1 MMKYQR
7 KSYND
12 FRKTYPLPKAKIYIK
27 IDKKHKEMN
36 KMILYAAILETID
49 PKKDA
54 EILDV
59 HKAYLQKYID
69 EGKIFA
75 KGPFTDHSG
84 GLVIYKVDSLE
95 EAKKLAENDP
105 AILEKS
111 RTLTLKEWR
120 SNIE

>member
-1 MMKYQR
+1 
-7 KSYND
+7 
-12 FRKTYPLPKAKIYIK
+12 
-27 IDKKHKEMN
+27 
-36 KMILYAAILETID
+36 MILYAAILETID
-49 PKKDA
+49 PKKDE

-59 HKAYLQKYID
+59 HKAYLQKFID

-84 GLVIYKVDSLE
+84 GLVIYKANSYE
-95 EAKKLAENDP
+95 EAKQMAENDP

-111 RTLTLKEWR
+111 RKLTLKEWR

>member
-1 MMKYQR
+1 
-7 KSYND
+7 
-12 FRKTYPLPKAKIYIK
+12 
-27 IDKKHKEMN
+27 
-36 KMILYAAILETID
+36 MILYAAILETID

-84 GLVIYKVDSLE
+84 GLVIYKVDSFE

-105 AILEKS
+105 AVLEKS

>member
-1 MMKYQR
+1 
-7 KSYND
+7 
-12 FRKTYPLPKAKIYIK
+12 
-27 IDKKHKEMN
+27 
-36 KMILYAAILETID
+36 MILYAAILETID
-49 PKKDA
+49 SQKDS

-59 HKAYLQKYID
+59 HKAYLQKFID

-84 GLVIYKVDSLE
+84 GLVIYKAESFE

-105 AILEKS
+105 AVLQKS
-111 RTLTLKEWR
+111 RKLTLKEWK

>member
-1 MMKYQR
+1 
-7 KSYND
+7 
-12 FRKTYPLPKAKIYIK
+12 
-27 IDKKHKEMN
+27 
-36 KMILYAAILETID
+36 MILYAAILETID

-54 EILDV
+54 EILDI

-84 GLVIYKVDSLE
+84 GLIIYKTDSFE
-95 EAKKLAENDP
+95 EAKILAENDP
-105 AILEKS
+105 VVLEKS
-111 RTLTLKEWR
+111 RKLTLKEWR